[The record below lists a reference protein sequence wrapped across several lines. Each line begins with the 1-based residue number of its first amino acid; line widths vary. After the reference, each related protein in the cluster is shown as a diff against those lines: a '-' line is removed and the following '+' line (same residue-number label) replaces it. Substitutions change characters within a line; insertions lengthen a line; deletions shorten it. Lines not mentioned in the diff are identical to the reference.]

1 MEQSRVMQNA
11 DFLRELGHA
20 NYIRQHV
27 IIQRANQRQ
36 ISALSD
42 VVRHLLDRTIPILS
56 HDRSFF
62 RQHNL
67 VMRTLSSSRVSVSRK
82 KRTLLTHYTL
92 IPSLLRDYYLA
103 RILILTIRNSES

>member
-20 NYIRQHV
+20 NYIRQRV

-42 VVRHLLDRTIPILS
+42 VVLS

-82 KRTLLTHYTL
+82 KRTLLTHHTL

>member
-20 NYIRQHV
+20 NYNRQN
-27 IIQRANQRQ
+27 IIVQEANQRQ

-42 VVRHLLDRTIPILS
+42 VVRHLLDKTVPILTR
-56 HDRSFF
+56 DRDFF
-62 RQHNL
+62 RRHKL
-67 VMRTLSSSRVSVSRK
+67 VMRSSRILMSRK
-82 KRTLLTHYTL
+82 KRTLLLNRGL
-92 IPSLLRDYYLA
+92 IPRLLRDYYLA

>member
-20 NYIRQHV
+20 NYNRQN
-27 IIQRANQRQ
+27 IIVHEANQRQ

-42 VVRHLLDRTIPILS
+42 VVRHLLNRTVPILTR
-56 HDRSFF
+56 DRDFF
-62 RQHNL
+62 RRHKL
-67 VMRTLSSSRVSVSRK
+67 VMRSLTSSRISVSRK
-82 KRTLLTHYTL
+82 KRTLLSNRGL
-92 IPSLLRDYYLA
+92 IPRLLRDYYLA